1 LLDKRDDL
9 INIGRVLGPW
19 GVKGKIKIAPL
30 TDFPERFNPGQ
41 TLYCDAEACVIES
54 TDWHRGNALV
64 KITGV
69 DTIVLAERF
78 TGKYVTISPSQIMPL
93 PTGRFYHFQIIGLV
107 VITADGR
114 EIGPVT
120 AVLNSAASDIY
131 AVKGQDGEILIPATD
146 ATIKTID
153 LEKKIM
159 IIEPV
164 PGLLEL
170 NKKAAK

>member
-1 LLDKRDDL
+1 
-9 INIGRVLGPW
+9 
-19 GVKGKIKIAPL
+19 
-30 TDFPERFNPGQ
+30 
-41 TLYCDAEACVIES
+41 
-54 TDWHRGNALV
+54 
-64 KITGV
+64 
-69 DTIVLAERF
+69 
-78 TGKYVTISPSQIMPL
+78 MPL

-146 ATIKTID
+146 AIIKTID